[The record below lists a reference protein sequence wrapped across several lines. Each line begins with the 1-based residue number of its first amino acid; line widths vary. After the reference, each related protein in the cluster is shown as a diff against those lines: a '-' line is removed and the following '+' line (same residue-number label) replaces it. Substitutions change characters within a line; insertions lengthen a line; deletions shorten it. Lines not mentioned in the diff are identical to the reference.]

1 MQKENQMSVHYE
13 RSFILLIRKIVIFNT
28 LLLLLL
34 AINSSIAFTQSD
46 DLLLKKGMELYL
58 KAKDIFIVT
67 NSKNDEALNILEES
81 TGFFRTVEDNE
92 TKNYWLATAAYLMG
106 IIEKDRNNHEKAEE
120 HFVSSKELILKSLE
134 CGDFS
139 DGYRLL
145 ADVEGQLITYR
156 DFLYMTKYGPP
167 IKNMITK
174 AIKLDPHNIMAY
186 LSLAMYY
193 RDAPLIA
200 GGDLKKSKSVLKEMI
215 ALTSHDKMDLF
226 SLYIWID
233 TAWTNSDNNQEKVSA
248 YISLLDLFSNKPDII
263 SMAERIE
270 RKYMN
275 SK

>member
-1 MQKENQMSVHYE
+1 MNTSSD
-13 RSFILLIRKIVIFNT
+13 RNLILFNRKIFIFNI

-34 AINSSIAFTQSD
+34 TINSNITFTQSD
-46 DLLLKKGMELYL
+46 DLLLKKGLDLYL
-58 KAKDIFIVT
+58 EAEDIFIAT

-81 TGFFRTVEDNE
+81 AGFFRTAEGNE
-92 TKNYWLATAAYLMG
+92 IKNYWLAKTAYLMG

-174 AIKLDPHNIMAY
+174 AIKIDPHNVMAY

-200 GGDLKKSKSVLKEMI
+200 GGDIKKSKSVLEEMV

>member
-1 MQKENQMSVHYE
+1 MNAPSD
-13 RSFILLIRKIVIFNT
+13 RSLILFNRKIFIFSM

-46 DLLLKKGMELYL
+46 DLLLKKGINLYL
-58 KAKDIFIVT
+58 EAKDIFIIT

-120 HFVSSKELILKSLE
+120 HFVSGKELILKSLQ

-156 DFLYMTKYGPP
+156 DILYMAKYGPP

-174 AIKLDPHNIMAY
+174 AIKLDPHNVMAY

-233 TAWTNSDNNQEKVSA
+233 TAWTNSDNNREKVSA
-248 YISLLDLFSNKPDII
+248 YISLLDLFSNKSDII
-263 SMAERIE
+263 PMAERIE
-270 RKYMN
+270 RKYIN

>member
-1 MQKENQMSVHYE
+1 MNTSSD
-13 RSFILLIRKIVIFNT
+13 RNLILFNRKIFIFNI

-34 AINSSIAFTQSD
+34 TINSNIAFVQSD
-46 DLLLKKGMELYL
+46 DLLLKKGIDLYL
-58 KAKDIFIVT
+58 EAKDIFIVT
-67 NSKNDEALNILEES
+67 NSKNDGALNILEES
-81 TGFFRTVEDNE
+81 AGFFRTAEDNE
-92 TKNYWLATAAYLMG
+92 IKNYWLAKTAYLMG

-174 AIKLDPHNIMAY
+174 AIKIDPHNVMAY

-200 GGDLKKSKSVLKEMI
+200 GGDIKKSKSVLEEMV